1 MYGIVREFSHR
12 FEKHNGSIIRED
24 LLGFDI
30 SEPEGAAAAGTNSL
44 FTSAGPKLV
53 RDAAEILEEMLN
65 E

>member
-12 FEKHNGSIIRED
+12 FEKRNGSIICKD
-24 LLGFDI
+24 LLGCNI
-30 SEPEGAAAAGTNSL
+30 SEPEGAAAAGTNGL
-44 FTSAGPKLV
+44 FTSAGPKLA